1 MTTWR
6 AKWVT
11 EDTQCEKLLAL
22 LKSKPIVGLP
32 EILDL
37 HIASHTRRISD
48 LRKQGYDIICH
59 DEYVDGQRHTKYELR
74 GQRQL
79 FQGAA

>member
-1 MTTWR
+1 MSHR
-6 AKWVT
+6 
-11 EDTQCEKLLAL
+11 ETQCMRLLAL
-22 LKSKPIVGLP
+22 LQSKPVVTLP
-32 EILDL
+32 EIMELRL
-37 HIASHTRRISD
+37 ASHSRRISD
-48 LRKQGYDIICH
+48 LRKLGYDIICH

>member
-1 MTTWR
+1 MTHR
-6 AKWVT
+6 
-11 EDTQCEKLLAL
+11 ETQCMRLLAL
-22 LKSKPIVGLP
+22 LQSRSLVSLP

-79 FQGAA
+79 FSEVA